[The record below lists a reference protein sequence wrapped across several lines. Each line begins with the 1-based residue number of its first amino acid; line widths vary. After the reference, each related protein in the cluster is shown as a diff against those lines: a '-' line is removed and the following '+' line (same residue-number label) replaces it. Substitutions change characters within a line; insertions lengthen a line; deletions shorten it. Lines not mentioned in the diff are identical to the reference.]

1 MPVFAR
7 QLKRLLLVAICVAW
21 VVPWAMLA
29 SGQEDGP
36 EFHEEDIDLV
46 EHSSDV
52 FVGTIDII
60 TSVLG
65 AGPNLV
71 TDYTVLVDDVLKG
84 GLTVPMMVVV
94 RQGSGDP
101 LVPDSRY
108 FLFVRF
114 LPAELRYEIVGS
126 DEGII
131 PLASDEDRLRLTTY
145 WSDVVAQA
153 RCEKSD
159 IFKLDSV
166 IYGRRSWSDEKRYLE
181 REWVGATI
189 ATIKFQDTS
198 ATGCRD
204 DLLDGVASELPAGTR
219 VQRLDGYDTSFRVAV
234 RKRDG
239 HRYLYEAIRSETATT
254 GADLLGFEGRV
265 ASIRF
270 ERYPLPECD
279 DVGESVCDLP
289 AYPPI
294 EETATIDQVV
304 SLLAA
309 APVDPNRTNWR
320 NLPPKRLHLVF
331 TLDDSSTCDVFISL
345 RTGLTPSGIV
355 VPVDELMDEL
365 GIT

>member
-204 DLLDGVASELPAGTR
+204 DLLDGVASGVPVGTK
-219 VQRLDGYDTSFRVAV
+219 VQRLDGYDPTFRLVV
-234 RKRDG
+234 RNRDG

-254 GADLLGFEGRV
+254 GADLLDFEGKV
-265 ASIRF
+265 ESIRY
-270 ERYPLPECD
+270 ERLPHPECD
-279 DVGESVCDLP
+279 D
-289 AYPPI
+289 
-294 EETATIDQVV
+294 TAICAAPGFTTEDRAVIDQVV
-304 SLLAA
+304 GLLAA

-320 NLPPKRLHLVF
+320 NLPPERLHLVF
-331 TLDDSSTCDVFISL
+331 TLDDGSTYDLLISL
-345 RTGLTPSGIV
+345 RTALTPSGIQ
-355 VPVDELMDEL
+355 VPVGELMDVL
-365 GIT
+365 GIV